1 APERSIARGA
11 DRARRSGGRG
21 GVSRRPAKPLRPP
34 VRKTA
39 RPCGLAVSHF
49 LNIHLLSYVIMR
61 RIAVC
66 ALILA
71 HVLPNAAAAQDTLLV
86 VNPSGRSLDLGIA
99 GYGLSLGNS
108 PVWTGLRVNLTDRDV
123 RRVDGINITLWRPGR
138 NPNAELNGLA
148 LGVVAPE
155 AGTIRGAGVGLVAV
169 VAERSLGGLA
179 YGTAAVVTGG
189 ELTGFALGGAA
200 VVTGGLRGIA
210 VSPIAVVSRGDSR
223 GAAVAGLGTVAEGS
237 MRGINVAGLGTV
249 AQGNMAGVNLSGL
262 GTVAQGH
269 MRGINFAG
277 LGTVAQ
283 GDMRGIN
290 LAGLGVVSQGDM
302 RGLNLAG
309 LATVAQGDMAGT
321 SVAGLANVAQGSM
334 TGLNLGGLANV
345 AQGRLRGINLA
356 GLALVGSGGVAG
368 LNLAGLAIT
377 SDRAPISGLNLTLGA
392 IETDGPVRWVSFAGY
407 KVDSPDVRGLS
418 INPIRLKAVDL
429 SGVAIGGYNRV
440 EGVQRGLTIGIFNW
454 ARELR
459 GVQIGLLNYA
469 GNNEPPFRLV
479 PILNAHF

>member
-1 APERSIARGA
+1 
-11 DRARRSGGRG
+11 
-21 GVSRRPAKPLRPP
+21 
-34 VRKTA
+34 
-39 RPCGLAVSHF
+39 
-49 LNIHLLSYVIMR
+49 MR

-71 HVLPNAAAAQDTLLV
+71 HALSNAAAAQDTLV
-86 VNPSGRSLDLGIA
+86 VEHPSGRSLDLGIA

-108 PVWTGLRVNLTDRDV
+108 PVWTGLRINLTDRHV
-123 RRVDGINITLWRPGR
+123 RRINGINITLWRPDR

-148 LGVVAPE
+148 LGVVAPT

-169 VAERSLGGLA
+169 VAEQSLGGLA
-179 YGTAAVVTGG
+179 YGTAAVVTG
-189 ELTGFALGGAA
+189 ERLTGFALGGAA

-210 VSPIAVVSRGDSR
+210 VSPIAVVSRGHSY
-223 GAAVAGLGTVAEGS
+223 GATVAGLGTVAEGS
-237 MRGINVAGLGTV
+237 MRGINVAGL
-249 AQGNMAGVNLSGL
+249 
-262 GTVAQGH
+262 
-269 MRGINFAG
+269 
-277 LGTVAQ
+277 
-283 GDMRGIN
+283 
-290 LAGLGVVSQGDM
+290 
-302 RGLNLAG
+302 
-309 LATVAQGDMAGT
+309 ATVAQGDMAGI